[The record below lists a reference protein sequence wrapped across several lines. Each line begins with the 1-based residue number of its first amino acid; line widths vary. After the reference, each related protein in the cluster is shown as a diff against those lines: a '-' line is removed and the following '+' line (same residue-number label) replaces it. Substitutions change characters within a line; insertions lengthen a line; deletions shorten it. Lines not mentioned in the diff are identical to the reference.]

1 MSNLYDADLHM
12 HTTASDG
19 GYTPTEL
26 IKKCH
31 DVGLTYVSI
40 TDHDTVQGVKEAIE
54 EGKKLGIHVIP
65 GIELSTYARRTSIH
79 ILGYGLNI
87 NHRVLL
93 ETLEDQRKQREER
106 MSLIIERLS
115 QVGVTLHAEDVLKY
129 VDGGS
134 IGRPHIARALLEKGY
149 VQSVSE
155 AFDRFLAIGKPCY
168 VPKRREMTPE
178 EAVELIHNS
187 GGVAVIAHPIYY
199 ELDDYLES
207 FIVEMG
213 VDGVEVYHR
222 DHDENATAH
231 YEHWTTMLEEKY
243 QIRLL
248 RTGGSDFH
256 HEAYGR
262 QLVPLGEKR
271 VANELAEELIAAIA
285 RR

>member
-1 MSNLYDADLHM
+1 MSKLYDADLHM

-26 IKKCH
+26 MRKCH
-31 DVGLTYVSI
+31 DVGLAYVSI
-40 TDHDTVQGVKEAIE
+40 TDHDTVLGVKEAIE
-54 EGKKLGIHVIP
+54 EGKRLGVQVIP
-65 GIELSTYARRTSIH
+65 GIELSTYTRRTSIH
-79 ILGYGLNI
+79 ILGYGLDI
-87 NHRVLL
+87 DDSELL
-93 ETLEDQRKQREER
+93 ATLEDQRKQREER
-106 MSLIIERLS
+106 MTLIISRLK
-115 QVGVTLHAEDVLKY
+115 QVGMTLSAEDVLKY

-149 VQSVSE
+149 VNSVSE
-155 AFDRFLAIGKPCY
+155 AFERFLAIGKPCY

-222 DHDENATAH
+222 DHDEKATAH
-231 YEHWTTMLEEKY
+231 YEKWTSMLEEKY
-243 QIRLL
+243 GISLL

-256 HEAYGR
+256 HETYGR
-262 QLVPLGEKR
+262 RLIPLGKKR
-271 VANELAEELIAAIA
+271 VANELAEQLIEAIV
-285 RR
+285 RK